1 MINSCY
7 IYCFKQDLTCEAIG
21 RVTATSLDDARSQIA
36 IIKNLSIDLI
46 DGIIFHKIIIKVI

>member
-21 RVTATSLDDARSQIA
+21 RVTAISLDNARNQIA

-46 DGIIFHKIIIKVI
+46 DELFFIKLL